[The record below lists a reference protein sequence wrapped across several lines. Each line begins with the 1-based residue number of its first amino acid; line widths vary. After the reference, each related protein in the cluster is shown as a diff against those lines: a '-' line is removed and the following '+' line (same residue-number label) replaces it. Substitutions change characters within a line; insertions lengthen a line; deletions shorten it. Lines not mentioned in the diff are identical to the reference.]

1 MGDVWAV
8 LTNPNVVYIL
18 FVIGLWA
25 TAAAI
30 YVPGTGFLEAAALAC
45 LVLAVAGFT
54 RLPVNVVGVLLIVVA
69 GVLFVVDLHVQSIGI
84 TVVGAGS
91 LVAGSVLLF
100 PSSEGL
106 PSLSPWA
113 IVVMVLLSL
122 GFAAFLLAAAVR
134 AQGLRRKAVP
144 EEVIGQRGVVTAPLT
159 PVGTVQVAGE
169 LWTAFADEPLAVG
182 EEVEVVALDGLKV
195 RVKRVTTTKG
205 G

>member
-106 PSLSPWA
+106 PALSPWA

-134 AQGLRRKAVP
+134 TPGLRRKAIP